1 MAPTSSRPK
10 ITSSS
15 FGLSTTGEKLGGK
28 KTTIKISSLE
38 KSSLKNLV
46 SINNTLDSILNTLT
60 GAQKED
66 KKLIDKQR
74 KEEESKKRSEREK
87 GLESKVFDGIKTA
100 VSTVMKPF
108 TSIWDWITNFF
119 FNVFLGKVV
128 IKLLNWFSDPKN
140 KDKIQS
146 IVRFFKD
153 WWPTMLGA
161 YILFGTSFG
170 RLARGL
176 VGVAGKAVIGLGKVL
191 ARLILSV
198 TKGKALK
205 AAGALSGG
213 GGVPGRGGG
222 RGLGGALLRGGLLL
236 GGSLLAGAAIDKGV
250 ESFTG
255 GGEEDQQAQID
266 VPDSP
271 EIPMLNAATG
281 GLADIGKIFGKFGGN
296 MMGGVMGGMF
306 GPLGMLMGSMMGG
319 NLPNIFQGLVSGK
332 KGTDKIPAMLTDGEF
347 VMSKGAVQK
356 YGVDTLESMNAA
368 GGGTNIPKI
377 VKGVP
382 HAAGGGYI
390 GDMGSNTMG
399 EGASPFSVSKDQFKN
414 AQGVELASRV
424 KRIEEQVKIQNAL
437 ATGKGIQ
444 TVAGTGHGTTYG
456 GRQSILVKG
465 GTQKL
470 GAGTGYNAVTVPEIN
485 VGGMR
490 YFAQQRGQDII
501 YTSNFAKGLSG
512 QVDKYGARNK
522 GYSGGGG
529 GMMGGMSEEDKK
541 NLPKTKIMMG
551 PDGPFVGY
559 LSYKNGEPTYQR
571 PKQRNKGMLESM
583 ADFFDPK
590 GAKGRQET
598 LNARTMRLTA
608 ISDLEDMRKRGMKEE
623 NIKKMMNE
631 RLGANGY
638 SRASNDAEA
647 KKARINK
654 EASQKN
660 LDRLSAQGAGPRSG
674 MGIRYRTE
682 AAERNKDFDKR
693 GGLLG
698 QMGRGFTRMFGSG
711 DQISKLDKEDRA
723 ANIKIKQSGAASI
736 GRYYST
742 SDGKYYK
749 DYKTAKL
756 AHEQRKKSGVKPPVK
771 PKPKYN
777 PAGGGMN
784 GARGGR
790 SGSRPAGNVPSVK
803 PTSNSSQSKQSARQK
818 GMLGGK

>member
-15 FGLSTTGEKLGGK
+15 FGLSTTGERLGGK

-38 KSSLKNLV
+38 KSSLKIL
-46 SINNTLDSILNTLT
+46 NNIDVTLKSILNTLT
-60 GAQKED
+60 GAAKED
-66 KKLIDKQR
+66 KKLLDKQR
-74 KEEESKKRSEREK
+74 KEEENKKRSEREK
-87 GLESKVFDGIKTA
+87 GLESKVFDGIKAA

-128 IKLLNWFSDPKN
+128 IKLLNWFSAKEN

-146 IVRFFKD
+146 IIRFFKD

-170 RLARGL
+170 KLARGL
-176 VGVAGKAVIGLGKVL
+176 VAFAGKSVIGLGKVIG
-191 ARLILSV
+191 RLLFAV
-198 TKGKALK
+198 KKGRALK
-205 AAGALSGG
+205 ALSGAG
-213 GGVPGRGGG
+213 GAGSRGGPRGGGG
-222 RGLGGALLRGGLLL
+222 RGLGGALGRGALFIGS
-236 GGSLLAGAAIDKGV
+236 SLLAGYAIDKGV
-250 ESFTG
+250 ESLMG
-255 GGEEDQQAQID
+255 SGEEKEGGEDLKVD
-266 VPDSP
+266 VPETP

-281 GLADIGKIFGKFGGN
+281 GLADIGKIFEKFGG
-296 MMGGVMGGMF
+296 GAGLGAMF

-356 YGVDTLESMNAA
+356 HGVAKLEAMNAE
-368 GGGTNIPKI
+368 GGGTNVPKI

-390 GDMGSNTMG
+390 SSEPGQPGFMDMGSNTMG
-399 EGASPFSVSKDQFKN
+399 EGASPFSVSKEQFKN
-414 AQGVELASRV
+414 AQGAELASRV

-437 ATGKGIQ
+437 AAGKGIQ
-444 TVAGTGHGTTYG
+444 TVAGTGYGTTYG

-470 GAGTGYNAVTVPEIN
+470 GAGAGYNAITVPEIN

-501 YTSNFAKGLSG
+501 YTSNFARGLSG
-512 QVDKYGARNK
+512 QVDKYGAK
-522 GYSGGGG
+522 S
-529 GMMGGMSEEDKK
+529 
-541 NLPKTKIMMG
+541 
-551 PDGPFVGY
+551 
-559 LSYKNGEPTYQR
+559 
-571 PKQRNKGMLESM
+571 KGMLESM
-583 ADFFDPK
+583 SDFFDPK

-608 ISDLEDMRKRGMKEE
+608 ISDLEDMRRRGMKEE

-638 SRASNDAEA
+638 SRAANDAKA

-654 EASQKN
+654 EQSQQN
-660 LDRLSAQGAGPRSG
+660 LNKLSYAKRSG
-674 MGIRYRTE
+674 EYGLGVRGE
-682 AAERNKDFDKR
+682 AERASRKEDFDKR
-693 GGLLG
+693 GGIFG
-698 QMGRGFTRMFGSG
+698 GIGRGFTRMFGSG
-711 DQISKLDKEDRA
+711 DQISKLDKEDRT
-723 ANIKIKQSGAASI
+723 ANIKVKQAGAASI
-736 GRYYST
+736 GRYYSS

-749 DYKTAKL
+749 DYKTAKI
-756 AHEQRKKSGVKPPVK
+756 AHDQRKKSGVKPPVK

-777 PAGGGMN
+777 PAGGGM
-784 GARGGR
+784 GGGR
-790 SGSRPAGNVPSVK
+790 GSGSGSRPAGNTPPVRA
-803 PTSNSSQSKQSARQK
+803 TSNSTQARQTARQR
-818 GMLGGK
+818 GVG

>member
-15 FGLSTTGEKLGGK
+15 FGLSTTGERLGGK

-60 GAQKED
+60 GAQKEE
-66 KKLIDKQR
+66 KKLSDKQR
-74 KEEESKKRSEREK
+74 KEEENKRRSERER

-100 VSTVMKPF
+100 VKTVMKPF
-108 TSIWDWITNFF
+108 TSIWDWITNFL

-128 IKLLNWFSDPKN
+128 IKLLNWFADPKN
-140 KDKIQS
+140 KDKIKS
-146 IVRFFKD
+146 IIRFFKD

-170 RLARGL
+170 KLARGL
-176 VGVAGKAVIGLGKVL
+176 VTFAGKSVIGLGKVIY
-191 ARLILSV
+191 RLIAAIA
-198 TKGKALK
+198 KGRALK

-213 GGVPGRGGG
+213 GGGPGRAVRGGG
-222 RGLGGALLRGGLLL
+222 GLGGALLKGGLLI

-271 EIPMLNAATG
+271 EIPMLNAAAG
-281 GLADIGKIFGKFGGN
+281 GLSDIGKIFGDGMVGS
-296 MMGGVMGGMF
+296 MF
-306 GPLGMLMGSMMGG
+306 GPLGMLMGAMMGG
-319 NLPNIFQGLVSGK
+319 NLPNIFRGLVSGK

-356 YGVDTLESMNAA
+356 YGVATLESMNAA

-382 HAAGGGYI
+382 HAASGGHISSEPGQP
-390 GDMGSNTMG
+390 GFMGMG
-399 EGASPFSVSKDQFKN
+399 TNAMTEGANP
-414 AQGVELASRV
+414 VELASRV

-437 ATGKGIQ
+437 AAGKGIQ
-444 TVAGTGHGTTYG
+444 TVAGTGYGTTYG

-470 GAGTGYNAVTVPEIN
+470 GAGAGYNAVTVPEIN

-490 YFAQQRGQDII
+490 YFAQQRGKDII
-501 YTSNFAKGLSG
+501 YTSNFARGLSG
-512 QVDKYGARNK
+512 QVDKYGARIR

-529 GMMGGMSEEDKK
+529 ELMGGMSKEDKK

-559 LSYKNGEPTYQR
+559 LAFKNGEPTYQR

-608 ISDLEDMRKRGMKEE
+608 MSDLEDMRRRGMKEE

-638 SRASNDAEA
+638 ARAVNDAKA

-660 LDRLSAQGAGPRSG
+660 LNKLSRQGASYYSEGK
-674 MGIRYRTE
+674 RYE
-682 AAERNKDFDKR
+682 AEKIATQKEYENR
-693 GGLLG
+693 GNIFG
-698 QMGRGFTRMFGSG
+698 QIGRGFTRMFS
-711 DQISKLDKEDRA
+711 DPDSKLGRERLARLSAEDRA
-723 ANIKIKQSGAASI
+723 SQARVKQAGAASI
-736 GRYYST
+736 GMYHSS

-749 DYKTAKL
+749 DYKAAKL
-756 AHEQRKKSGVKPPVK
+756 ARDQRRKVAAKPPVK

-777 PAGGGMN
+777 PVGGGS
-784 GARGGR
+784 GGR
-790 SGSRPAGNVPSVK
+790 GSGSGSRPTGDVPSVK
-803 PTSNSSQSKQSARQK
+803 ATSGSSQSRQSARQK
-818 GMLGGK
+818 GIG